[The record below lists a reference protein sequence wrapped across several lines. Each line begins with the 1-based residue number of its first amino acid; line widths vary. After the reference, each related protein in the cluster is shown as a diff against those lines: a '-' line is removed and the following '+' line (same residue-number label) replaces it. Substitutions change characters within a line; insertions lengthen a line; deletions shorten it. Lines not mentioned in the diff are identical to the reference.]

1 MDTGYI
7 IDKNNAELRWLVYST
22 SEDWDKGQAAPYIA
36 DYCYVVK
43 KVFEN
48 IFGVDYVNSHKN
60 LAVIYSADYPIIFR
74 ENHII
79 FLTVKG
85 AFFCQCIFQFAHE
98 LCHFFIPKKVCGWKK
113 RFAY

>member
-48 IFGVDYVNSHKN
+48 IAFSLQKYLMGNFLRDVF
-60 LAVIYSADYPIIFR
+60 VIAI
-74 ENHII
+74 
-79 FLTVKG
+79 
-85 AFFCQCIFQFAHE
+85 QC
-98 LCHFFIPKKVCGWKK
+98 K
-113 RFAY
+113 

>member
-48 IFGVDYVNSHKN
+48 ILVSDY
-60 LAVIYSADYPIIFR
+60 D
-74 ENHII
+74 
-79 FLTVKG
+79 
-85 AFFCQCIFQFAHE
+85 
-98 LCHFFIPKKVCGWKK
+98 
-113 RFAY
+113 

>member
-43 KVFEN
+43 RFLK
-48 IFGVDYVNSHKN
+48 
-60 LAVIYSADYPIIFR
+60 
-74 ENHII
+74 I
-79 FLTVKG
+79 FLVSIMLILTK
-85 AFFCQCIFQFAHE
+85 IW
-98 LCHFFIPKKVCGWKK
+98 P
-113 RFAY
+113 

>member
-43 KVFEN
+43 KVYLEKTISYF
-48 IFGVDYVNSHKN
+48 
-60 LAVIYSADYPIIFR
+60 
-74 ENHII
+74 
-79 FLTVKG
+79 
-85 AFFCQCIFQFAHE
+85 
-98 LCHFFIPKKVCGWKK
+98 
-113 RFAY
+113 